1 MLSVVASIR
10 RSGPVMPRAGGQTA
24 QRVGPVPVGPVP
36 VGSEADRDI
45 TESGR
50 TDGAVIE
57 RSWTEPDQF
66 AVIFDR
72 HAAEIHRYACR
83 RLGAQAAADV
93 LSEVFLAAF
102 RSRLRYWPERSDA
115 RPWLYGIASNVI
127 SDHLRAI
134 RRDARLRAALPEP
147 RPSELHA
154 DEISDRLAAREQAPQ
169 LMDALRQLPAADREL
184 VLLIAWAELSYSEA
198 AEALEIPE
206 GTVRSRLH
214 RARAKLRKSLAA
226 RSGMSET

>member
-1 MLSVVASIR
+1 MLSVVTSIR
-10 RSGPVMPRAGGQTA
+10 RSGPVMPGAGVGTA
-24 QRVGPVPVGPVP
+24 QKAGPVSFVT
-36 VGSEADRDI
+36 EAGCDAAESDRA
-45 TESGR
+45 
-50 TDGAVIE
+50 DGAIIE

-66 AVIFDR
+66 AAIFDR

-83 RLGAQAAADV
+83 RLGEQAAADV

-102 RSRLRYWPERSDA
+102 RSRLRYRPERADA

-147 RPSELHA
+147 RPFELHA
-154 DEISDRLAAREQAPQ
+154 DEISDRLAAREQAPR
-169 LMDALRQLPAADREL
+169 LMDALHQLPAADREL

-198 AEALEIPE
+198 AEALAIPE